1 MRLVDV
7 ASGRDNNFNLI
18 RMVAAW
24 AVLLSHSFVLATGSD
39 AAEPLRDSLGKTWSA
54 MAVDVFFITSG
65 FLVTASL
72 HARGSALEFVW
83 ARILR
88 IYPGLLVM
96 VALVVLGL
104 GLYFTSLPTGQFL
117 ASNETR
123 TFVLKNAT
131 LIGGVAFTLPGVFDA
146 LPYPRAI
153 NGSLWTMPT
162 EIRMYAVLLGLWVV
176 LAVLGRRR
184 RAAFSVALVVL
195 ALGGLSVHFWTHYQ
209 TQTTSSF
216 YRWFYMFFTG
226 AAYFALRARIVLT
239 DRLFWPALAAIV
251 LSALHREVFFAVYSL
266 LLPYVLFWLAYRPG
280 GALRSYNRLGDYS
293 YGVYIYAFPV
303 QQTTVALFPG
313 ISALELLM
321 AGTLATL
328 LLASLSW
335 YLIEAR
341 ALRSK
346 GNAVRVTRRMLGR
359 GRAMRASLP

>member
-1 MRLVDV
+1 MRLADV
-7 ASGRDNNFNLI
+7 VADRDNNFNLI

-39 AAEPLRDSLGKTWSA
+39 AAEPLRDSLGKPWSS

-96 VALVVLGL
+96 VGLVVLGL
-104 GLYFTSLPTGQFL
+104 GLCFTSLPAGQFL
-117 ASNETR
+117 VSDQTR
-123 TFVLKNAT
+123 MFVLKNTT
-131 LIGGVAFTLPGVFDA
+131 LISGVAFNLPGVFEA

-153 NGSLWTMPT
+153 NGSLWTMPA
-162 EIRMYAVLLGLWVV
+162 EIRMYAVLFGLWVV
-176 LAVLGRRR
+176 LAMLGRHRR
-184 RAAFSVALVVL
+184 QAFSVALIVL
-195 ALGGLSVHFWTHYQ
+195 ALGCLIVHFWTHYQ
-209 TQTTSSF
+209 THTTSSF
-216 YRWFYMFFTG
+216 YRWSCMFFTG

-239 DRLFWPALAAIV
+239 GRLFWPALAAIA

-266 LLPYVLFWLAYRPG
+266 LLPYLLFWLAYCPG
-280 GALRSYNRLGDYS
+280 GAVRSYNRLGDYS

-313 ISALELLM
+313 ISVVQLLI
-321 AGTLATL
+321 AGTLVTL

-341 ALRSK
+341 ALRLK
-346 GNAVRVTRRMLGR
+346 GNAVRVTRWVLGR
-359 GRAMRASLP
+359 GHAMRASLP